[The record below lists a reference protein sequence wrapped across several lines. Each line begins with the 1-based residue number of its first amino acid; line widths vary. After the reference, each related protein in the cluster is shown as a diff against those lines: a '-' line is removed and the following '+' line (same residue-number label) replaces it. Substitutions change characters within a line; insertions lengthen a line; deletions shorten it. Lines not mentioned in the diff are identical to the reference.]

1 MEEGKATGRVVGGM
15 HRRGWGG
22 ESHPAGQASQWSEC
36 PTAAGDR
43 NGCGSR
49 VPEAGSTMNGEQ
61 SGRGW
66 SRSQAAAHA
75 ARSAA
80 TSARHDHAAGDQG
93 GDRQPRGY

>member
-1 MEEGKATGRVVGGM
+1 
-15 HRRGWGG
+15 
-22 ESHPAGQASQWSEC
+22 
-36 PTAAGDR
+36 
-43 NGCGSR
+43 
-49 VPEAGSTMNGEQ
+49 MNGEQ